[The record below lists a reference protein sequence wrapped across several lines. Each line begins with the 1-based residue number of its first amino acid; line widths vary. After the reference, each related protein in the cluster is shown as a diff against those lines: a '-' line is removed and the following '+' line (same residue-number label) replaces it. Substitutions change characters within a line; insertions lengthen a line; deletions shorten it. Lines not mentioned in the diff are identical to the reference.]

1 MYVYIVYCLD
11 RRAPPVVSLVLS
23 VLAKLLS
30 PGNCDQWQWP
40 SCASSIQQGLY
51 VLYINVH
58 HWNATHY
65 PIWISSHLHPF
76 KSSIGWGIHQKNDL
90 SIFQPTDQVTYIVQ
104 KDHISLMSLSIN
116 THALRFL
123 AFFSVLLKLLC
134 LKLHQRKEFKKM
146 KIKTA
151 NCGNVGQ
158 WDNENVGRV
167 DCHKEYSIQ
176 RQVDIIET

>member
-1 MYVYIVYCLD
+1 MKDSIPDPKMSLFYCNQEIISSNELRPMSQPTTYICMSILSIVWRGVPHLLCL
-11 RRAPPVVSLVLS
+11 LS

-104 KDHISLMSLSIN
+104 KDHISLMSVSIN
-116 THALRFL
+116 TRA
-123 AFFSVLLKLLC
+123 
-134 LKLHQRKEFKKM
+134 
-146 KIKTA
+146 
-151 NCGNVGQ
+151 
-158 WDNENVGRV
+158 
-167 DCHKEYSIQ
+167 
-176 RQVDIIET
+176 